1 MRAVATKV
9 HRLADTSVFKKTVLP
24 NGIRVLT
31 ETLPSIRSV
40 SLGVWI
46 DIGSRNERPE
56 ENGLSHFIEH
66 MLFKGTKRRNAKE
79 LASALESLGGSLNG
93 FTAREQTCYHARFLD
108 NHLSV
113 AVDVLADLACNS
125 TITPVHVG
133 REKQVVIEEIK
144 ESLDNPSDRIH
155 DLFARTFWGEHPLGQ
170 PIMGSMANIRSL
182 TQKRVLDFV
191 HRNYCAGSVVIAA
204 SGALSHQKLVALA
217 QRKFRFPKGV
227 ADAAPSAKR
236 SRDHEVL
243 VERTGQKQTHVC
255 LGFPAPGYPTPD
267 KMAILALSSY
277 LGGGMSSVLF
287 QKIREDR
294 GLAYSVYTFTDFYR
308 DSGVFG
314 AYLGTDKKH
323 LRQAVEVI
331 LREVRT
337 LKRKKLP
344 ALQLRK
350 IKSQMQGHLLLGM
363 ESTTSRMNRI
373 ARQELMTGRYQ
384 PLEQMVREIEAVTA
398 SRIMELAN
406 RIFDEQKVAAT
417 VLGPVDS
424 RALNGLL

>member
-1 MRAVATKV
+1 MRAVTTKA
-9 HRLADTSVFKKTVLP
+9 HRLADTSVFKRTVLP

-40 SLGVWI
+40 SMGVWI

-56 ENGLSHFIEH
+56 ENGLSHFVEH
-66 MLFKGTKRRNAKE
+66 MLFKGTKRRDAKE

-93 FTAREQTCYHARFLD
+93 FTSREQTCYHARFLD
-108 NHLSV
+108 AHMGI

-155 DLFARTFWGEHPLGQ
+155 DMFARTFWGDHPLGQ
-170 PIMGSMANIRSL
+170 PIMGSMENIRGL

-191 HRNYCAGSVVIAA
+191 QRHYRSGSVVVAA
-204 SGALSHQKLVALA
+204 SGALSHLKLVDLVR
-217 QRKFRFPKGV
+217 RKFRFPGGI
-227 ADAAPSAKR
+227 AEAAEAAQR
-236 SRDHEVL
+236 ARQHRVQ
-243 VERTGQKQTHVC
+243 VERTTQKQTHFC

-267 KMAILALSSY
+267 KMAILAMSSY

-308 DSGVFG
+308 DAGVFG

-323 LRQAVEVI
+323 VRQAVELI
-331 LREVRT
+331 LKELRT
-337 LKRKKLP
+337 LKQKKLSS
-344 ALQLRK
+344 LQIRK

-373 ARQELMTGRYQ
+373 ARQELMTGKFQ
-384 PLEQMVREIEAVTA
+384 PLEQMVREIEAVGPA
-398 SRIMELAN
+398 QIMELAN
-406 RIFDEQKVAAT
+406 RIFDEEKLAAT
-417 VLGPVDS
+417 VLGPVDK
-424 RALNGLL
+424 RALSGLL